1 MSDNIASPA
10 RAVIW
15 DMDGVLID
23 SGPFHFQAW
32 REIFT
37 RERRIEFTYEIFQR
51 TFGWRNPEMLRDV
64 LGPETSQAEIDFLAG
79 VKEARYRDLV
89 RANSARLLLPGVV
102 DCLARLQQ
110 AGWRQAV
117 ASSAPAENVAVILG
131 ALPLRDYF
139 GAVVTAEDVT
149 RGKPDPAPFLTAAQ
163 RLGVAPARWVVVED
177 APAGLEAARRA
188 GMACIGLLT
197 THAQLDHTPAY
208 PSLADVPADRFDRLL
223 NDRARQ
229 AVNASSPP

>member
-1 MSDNIASPA
+1 MHRMSDNIASPA

-37 RERRIEFTYEIFQR
+37 RERRIEFTYGMFQR
-51 TFGWRNPEMLRDV
+51 IFGWRNPEMLRDV
-64 LGPETSQAEIDFLAG
+64 LGPDISTAEIDFLAG
-79 VKEARYRDLV
+79 VKKARYSNLV
-89 RANSARLLLPGVV
+89 RTNSARLLLPGVV

-117 ASSAPAENVAVILG
+117 ASSAPAENVAVILE

-149 RGKPDPAPFLTAAQ
+149 RGKPDPAPFLTAAR
-163 RLGVAPARWVVVED
+163 RLGVAPARCVVVKD
-177 APAGLEAARRA
+177 AQRA

-208 PSLADVPADRFDRLL
+208 PSPADVPADRFDRLL

>member
-1 MSDNIASPA
+1 MHRMAEHIISPA
-10 RAVIW
+10 KAVIW

-32 REIFT
+32 REIFA
-37 RERRIEFTYEIFQR
+37 RERRIEFTYGMFQR

-64 LGPETSQAEIDFLAG
+64 LGADIEQAEIDFLAG

-89 RANSARLLLPGVV
+89 RANSARLLLPGVIE
-102 DCLARLQQ
+102 CLARLQQ

-139 GAVVTAEDVT
+139 GAVVTAEDVA

-163 RLGVAPARWVVVED
+163 RLGVAPGRCVVVED
-177 APAGLEAARRA
+177 APAGIEAARRA
-188 GMACIGLLT
+188 GMSCIGLLT

-208 PSLADVPADRFDRLL
+208 PSLADVPFALFE
-223 NDRARQ
+223 ACI
-229 AVNASSPP
+229 SP